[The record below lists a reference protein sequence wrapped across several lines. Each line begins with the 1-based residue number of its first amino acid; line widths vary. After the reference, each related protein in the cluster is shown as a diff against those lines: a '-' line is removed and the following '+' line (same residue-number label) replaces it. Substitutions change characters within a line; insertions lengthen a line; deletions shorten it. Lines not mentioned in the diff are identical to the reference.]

1 VPLVPSVIILP
12 SANVD
17 ASFVGT
23 NVGNSQWAGT
33 FGRVLPTHVGP
44 TVPAPSQ
51 PLMAV
56 GRP

>member
-1 VPLVPSVIILP
+1 MPLVPSPTILP
-12 SANVD
+12 AANAD

-23 NVGNSQWAGT
+23 NVGNSPWAGT
-33 FGRVLPTHVGP
+33 FGRVLPTHVGS

-56 GRP
+56 RLP